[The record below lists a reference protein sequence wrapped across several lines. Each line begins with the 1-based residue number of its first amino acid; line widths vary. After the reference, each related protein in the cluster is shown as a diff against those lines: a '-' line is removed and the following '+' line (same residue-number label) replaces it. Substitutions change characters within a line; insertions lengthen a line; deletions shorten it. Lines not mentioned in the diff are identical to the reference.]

1 MASLMV
7 VLLVVAW
14 AEVMDL
20 RKDLR
25 SVEEMAMIQVSQ
37 KVLMLAV
44 R

>member
-1 MASLMV
+1 MV

-37 KVLMLAV
+37 KVLMLAD

>member
-1 MASLMV
+1 MV

>member
-25 SVEEMAMIQVSQ
+25 SVEEMVMIQVSQ
-37 KVLMLAV
+37 KVLMLAD